1 LAYSFT
7 SPKTKLGD
15 EGRGRVV
22 MRAGKVFLL
31 IGLLVLCALLVIFF
45 MAIEGEK
52 NTVPLTTSTT
62 DKK

>member
-1 LAYSFT
+1 
-7 SPKTKLGD
+7 
-15 EGRGRVV
+15 

-31 IGLLVLCALLVIFF
+31 IGLLVLCALLVVFF

-52 NTVPLTTSTT
+52 DEVPLTTSTT